1 MHEDELTRLVRIA
14 KFAVHNSETQPLLAG
29 YSSDFITDGITT
41 IAMKQRREGESPE
54 MAFSRVIV
62 EDPDARVL
70 MKARK
75 LRPTNLRQ
83 VGKFHVSLASS
94 PSQQISDLWG
104 DDDTGTLEV
113 DDLHWDMAES
123 RACFLEAAQM
133 LGRPQDY
140 SDVDDQVTAIGEV
153 FKAGAVL
160 EAGGLDGLLIV
171 DLSSCLSTA
180 GMGAHKVEDSE
191 GEI

>member
-41 IAMKQRREGESPE
+41 IAMKQRRNGETPE

-75 LRPTNLRQ
+75 LRPTNYVKVHVGLGGGTGHAELDALR
-83 VGKFHVSLASS
+83 
-94 PSQQISDLWG
+94 
-104 DDDTGTLEV
+104 
-113 DDLHWDMAES
+113 WDMAQS
-123 RACFLEAAQM
+123 IACFLEAAQM

-180 GMGAHKVEDSE
+180 GMGAHKIEDNE
-191 GEI
+191 GDF